1 MHLSINQTN
10 NIDRIL
16 FKQMAPLRRQLT
28 KVFNKY
34 PVDPSKKMKFEQ
46 EIEQLFQKF
55 FSIPIPSIIEQRSI
69 YEQQLLRSIKLKL
82 KKEQLILQRTSD
94 NNNTYYLGNQMEFN
108 EKTNEYMNNANYFEL
123 VGIIDHNN
131 TEQKYLNEIIESIEL
146 VSQELYQ
153 KKCINEKNLLKML
166 PNKQTIIH
174 LPYLYFLPEIHS
186 NYNMTVQ
193 ARISSCNQYP
203 VQALAL
209 FLYQLLRPLFE
220 SYSKSTTL
228 NNNGDFIRKLEQYC
242 IQSDCLLSHTKFITF
257 EIHNLHKRVSHTDI
271 IKALHQFLTSQQTNV
286 LREQGLSN
294 DTIKKLTLLFLQNN
308 MFSYQE
314 KIYRFVKGCSINF
327 RLSRLLF
334 NIYLNYW
341 QLPLVQQIRL
351 ADEFYGRY
359 YNMGIMTW
367 YGSTNTIQTCF
378 NELNYQHPDIQ
389 LTQSMGLNIHFLD
402 VYIENRNGKLY
413 TRVYHDPK
421 KQLFLLPYV
430 TGHPRLIHRQWFR
443 YALIRAGQICCTLE
457 DFQHERLYIE
467 LTFLANGY
475 SLEFVEYQLE
485 QFYKRF
491 NGRDKQPSNLD
502 RYSYGSVRRE
512 LFRCLDRQKHHS
524 KEHEQLLKNRQ
535 YIEFYYL
542 FDWGLRYKFNQN
554 FRRLWFIIIEQDPE
568 FKKYGFKIKLTTR
581 HCYLTNSVL
590 THH

>member
-16 FKQMAPLRRQLT
+16 FKQMAPLCRQLT

-34 PVDPSKKMKFEQ
+34 PVDPSRKMQFEK

-55 FSIPIPSIIEQRSI
+55 FSIPILSVVEQRSI
-69 YEQQLLRSIKLKL
+69 YEQQLLRSIQLKL

-94 NNNTYYLGNQMEFN
+94 NNNTYYLGNRMEFN
-108 EKTNEYMNNANYFEL
+108 EKTNEYMKNANYFEL
-123 VGIIDHNN
+123 IGSIDHNN
-131 TEQKYLNEIIESIEL
+131 TEQKYLDEIIESIEL
-146 VSQELYQ
+146 VLQELYQ
-153 KKCINEKNLLKML
+153 KKCFNEKNLLQIL

-174 LPYLYFLPEIHS
+174 FPYLYFLPDIHS
-186 NYNMTVQ
+186 NHTMAVQ
-193 ARISSCNQYP
+193 ARISSCNQCP
-203 VQALAL
+203 IEALAS

-220 SYSKSTTL
+220 NYSQSTTL
-228 NNNGDFIRKLEQYC
+228 NNSGDFIRKFEQYC
-242 IQSDCLLSHTKFITF
+242 MQSDCLLPHTKFITF
-257 EIHNLHKRVSHTDI
+257 EIHNLHKRVSYDDI
-271 IKALHQFLTSQQTNV
+271 IKALNQFLVSRQTNEI
-286 LREQGLSN
+286 REQGLSN
-294 DTIKKLTLLFLQNN
+294 DTIQELTLLFLKNN
-308 MFSYQE
+308 VFSYQGQ
-314 KIYRFVKGCSINF
+314 IYRYIKGCPINF

-341 QLPLVQQIRL
+341 QIPLVRQIRL

-389 LTQSMGLNIHFLD
+389 LTQSMGLNIHFLN

-413 TRVYHDPK
+413 TRAYHDPK

-430 TGHPRLIHRQWFR
+430 TGHPRLIHRQWFH
-443 YALIRAGQICCTLE
+443 

-502 RYSYGSVRRE
+502 RYSYGLVRRE

-524 KEHEQLLKNRQ
+524 KEHEQLVKNRQ

-554 FRRLWFIIIEQDPE
+554 FRRLWFTIIEQDPE
-568 FKKYGFKIKLTTR
+568 FKEYGFKIKLTTR
-581 HCYLTNSVL
+581 HCYLTNSLL
-590 THH
+590 TDH